1 MAAAVHELTTNAVK
15 YGAFVCAPGRVSVEW
30 SCDPAQRLTFH
41 WTETGGPAVGLLTRQ
56 GFGAR
61 VMERIIQGQ
70 LNGELKFD
78 WSEEGLACEITIGT

>member
-1 MAAAVHELTTNAVK
+1 M
-15 YGAFVCAPGRVSVEW
+15 RS
-30 SCDPAQRLTFH
+30 AQRLTFR
-41 WTETGGPAVGLLTRQ
+41 WTETGGPAAGLPTRQ

-78 WSEEGLACEITIGT
+78 WRQEGVVCEITIDT